1 MAHSE
6 HGAHSHA
13 HPKNEHGNHAH
24 GPMGHGHAPTSFGR
38 AFAIG
43 IGLNVAFV
51 LIEAVYGVIGH
62 SMSLLADAG
71 HNLSDVL
78 GLAVAFAAAR
88 LSQRAPTSRF
98 SYGLRGSSILAA
110 LFNAVLLLVI
120 IGGVAWEAV
129 LRLFHP
135 EPVAGGTV
143 MAVAAIGI
151 AINGV
156 TAWLFASGR
165 DRDINIRGAYL
176 HMAADA
182 LVSAG
187 VVLAGFVILGTGWL
201 WVDPATSL
209 IVNAVIVVG
218 TYGLLRDSMGLA
230 LQGVP
235 SGIDAREVART
246 LAAMPGVTQVH
257 DLHIWAMSTTETAL
271 TAHVLM
277 PGGHPGDTALVAMSG
292 DLQRLFGIGHATIQV
307 ETSREP
313 ICGLAAS
320 DSACAVRGAA

>member
-6 HGAHSHA
+6 HGTHA
-13 HPKNEHGNHAH
+13 HGHHEAHAHHAH
-24 GPMGHGHAPTSFGR
+24 GPMGHAHAPSNFGR

-43 IGLNVAFV
+43 IALNVAFV
-51 LIEAVYGVIGH
+51 LIEALYGVIGN

-110 LFNAVLLLVI
+110 LFNAVFLLVI
-120 IGGVAWEAV
+120 VGGVAWEAV

-135 EPVAGGTV
+135 EPVAGVTV

-151 AINGV
+151 VINGV

-187 VVLAGFVILGTGWL
+187 VVLAGLVILGTGWL

-218 TYGLLRDSMGLA
+218 TYGLLRDSIGMA

-235 SGIDAREVART
+235 SGIDAKVVAST
-246 LAAMPGVTQVH
+246 LAQMPGVTQVH

-271 TAHVLM
+271 TAHVVM
-277 PGGHPGDTALVAMSG
+277 PDGHPGDTALVAMSE

-320 DSACAVRGAA
+320 DGACTVRGAA